1 MSRKRIK
8 CGSRSIAIGDPNWL
22 TGLATI
28 YVDDI
33 GTGVGFTMDLA
44 ATRKVIAALQ
54 ALEVK
59 QTKIEA
65 ERMARKEARRAAAK
79 AGGRT

>member
-28 YVDDI
+28 YVNDI

-44 ATRKVIAALQ
+44 ATRKVILALQ

-59 QTKIEA
+59 QERIEA
-65 ERMARKEARRAAAK
+65 ERAAEKVFRQLGRGKE
-79 AGGRT
+79 